1 MIIGRIGFIGL
12 GNMGFHMASR
22 LLKAGYP
29 LTAYDANPALSSRMT
44 QQGAAWANSAQEVAS
59 AAEIV
64 FLCLPTPK
72 IVEEVLVGDRGVNQ
86 GSAVKI
92 VVDTST
98 TGPETTFRMEALLSQ
113 SHIDLIDAPIS
124 GGTAGAENGSLA
136 IMASG
141 SPACYEAI
149 VPVLQ
154 HIGSKLFYLGGKA
167 GQGQIMKI
175 INNMLCA
182 TATLSAFEGLVLGS
196 KAGLDSQ
203 TMLDVLNASSGRS
216 FATQVKIPRCVL
228 SREFPMQFPVELL
241 LKDIKLCLDESVRA
255 GVPMWVNEAT
265 RQMLSFS
272 VSQGNG
278 SNDYATLIKH
288 YEAWAGTQFG
298 NQATG
303 DA

>member
-1 MIIGRIGFIGL
+1 
-12 GNMGFHMASR
+12 MGFHMATR
-22 LLKAGYP
+22 LLQAGYS
-29 LTAYDANPALSSRMT
+29 LAAHDANPALSARIT
-44 QQGAAWANSAQEVAS
+44 QHGATWANSAQEVAS

-64 FLCLPTPK
+64 FLCLPTPN
-72 IVEEVLVGDRGVNQ
+72 IVEEVLIGEAGVSQ
-86 GSAVKI
+86 GSTVKI

-98 TGPETTFRMEALLSQ
+98 TGPETTFRLADSLRRN
-113 SHIDLIDAPIS
+113 HIDLIDAPIS

-136 IMASG
+136 VMASG
-141 SPACYEAI
+141 NPASYEAI
-149 VPVLQ
+149 VPVLRC
-154 HIGSKLFYLGGKA
+154 ISSKIFYLGSKA

-216 FATQVKIPRCVL
+216 FATEVKIPRCVL
-228 SREFPMQFPVELL
+228 NREFPLQFPVKLL

-255 GVPMWVNEAT
+255 SVPMWVNETT

-278 SNDYATLIKH
+278 SNDYGTLIKH
-288 YEAWAGTQFG
+288 YETWAGTQFG
-298 NQATG
+298 NPS
-303 DA
+303 